1 MKISF
6 VFSYLLILV
15 NLIFVSQED
24 DLSWKTKNQV
34 RARSKR
40 VKRPKGLS
48 ILGKDIDK
56 ILKGLFSN
64 AFLHLS

>member
-6 VFSYLLILV
+6 VFSYLLILL

-24 DLSWKTKNQV
+24 NISWKIKNQV

-40 VKRPKGLS
+40 VKRSL
-48 ILGKDIDK
+48 LRRDVDK
-56 ILKGLFSN
+56 ILKGIFSREI
-64 AFLHLS
+64 FGGG